1 MNLKNV
7 RNRLRFY
14 VSLLL
19 GFLYLPHILI
29 YLIGGGKS
37 IIDSDL
43 DKYEYQIGM
52 RLPRVLQLLY
62 HLLGCPVRCT
72 NFSSLS

>member
-29 YLIGGGKS
+29 YLIGGVK
-37 IIDSDL
+37 
-43 DKYEYQIGM
+43 
-52 RLPRVLQLLY
+52 V
-62 HLLGCPVRCT
+62 
-72 NFSSLS
+72 

>member
-1 MNLKNV
+1 MNLKNI
-7 RNRLRFY
+7 RNRLRLCI
-14 VSLLL
+14 SLLL
-19 GFLYLPHILI
+19 GFLYIPHILI
-29 YLIGGGKS
+29 YLFNRGDKS

-62 HLLGCPVRCT
+62 HLHK
-72 NFSSLS
+72 